1 MQLKWVKNHWVL
13 PGFPC
18 LARFSLQFLR
28 QELGSIQLDLLSFRP
43 AKIPKKGI
51 RVVSS
56 NLPNSQGGRIGC
68 RAGQGTSGDEPA
80 EGLIFLVGCGWPCSE
95 KKRVIS
101 NIIIISVYVY
111 SAKENTD
118 LTGKCLEMVP
128 SSKRILATFLFW
140 GCGQNCNS
148 FPATPYQPKQHS
160 QQRTAQRRC
169 NGRWTPPTSCF
180 LVSVGRMHDGLG
192 KGCRI
197 AEGWKGE
204 DPKVLVG
211 FYLIG
216 FLGMISD
223 ALLMDTSLRS
233 GAFQALAY
241 ELSLRARWHC
251 QDRGFQKFR
260 LATKEA

>member
-1 MQLKWVKNHWVL
+1 MGEESLSF
-13 PGFPC
+13 PGFPFF
-18 LARFSLQFLR
+18 ARFSLQFLR
-28 QELGSIQLDLLSFRP
+28 QELWEYTVGSSVFPTWKHPEI
-43 AKIPKKGI
+43 KGS
-51 RVVSS
+51 RVVWFESS
-56 NLPNSQGGRIGC
+56 ELARWQNWMPSWPRHKRWWTSWRTFFLGGA
-68 RAGQGTSGDEPA
+68 AG
-80 EGLIFLVGCGWPCSE
+80 LVLLN
-95 KKRVIS
+95 KRVIS

-118 LTGKCLEMVP
+118 LTPRCLEMVP
-128 SSKRILATFLFW
+128 SSKRILA
-140 GCGQNCNS
+140 
-148 FPATPYQPKQHS
+148 FPATNYQPKQHS

-169 NGRWTPPTSCF
+169 NDRWTPPTSCF
-180 LVSVGRMHDGLG
+180 LVSVVRMHDGLG

-204 DPKVLVG
+204 DAKVLVG

-223 ALLMDTSLRS
+223 FLLMDTSLRS
-233 GAFQALAY
+233 EAFQALAY